1 MRLWER
7 ELQLLVPPMPRLK
20 PETQAARRAHILDAA
35 ERCFARTG
43 FHATT
48 MSDICREA
56 AVSAGAVYIYFASK
70 EELIA
75 GLCERERA
83 KLTEDLAKIA
93 AAPDL
98 VEALARLGQHYFLE
112 EPRYKRLMLV
122 EIGVES
128 TRNAKVAEVFHATDR
143 FCLDAFHTLFTRA
156 AAEGKIA
163 PKLDL
168 KTLSN
173 VFATIGDGIMWRRA
187 VDPAF
192 DGATVFPVLVGILS
206 DMLNPV
212 PSARPVMAHPVIP
225 FAASSPIIS
234 TITPEV
240 LS

>member
-1 MRLWER
+1 
-7 ELQLLVPPMPRLK
+7 MPRLK

-35 ERCFARTG
+35 ERCFARSG

-48 MSDICREA
+48 MHDICREA
-56 AVSAGAVYIYFASK
+56 AVSAGALYIYFESK
-70 EELIA
+70 EGLIA

-83 KLTEDLAKIA
+83 RLTTDLATIA

-128 TRNAKVAEVFHATDR
+128 TRNAKVAEMFHQTDR
-143 FCLDAFHTLFTRA
+143 FCLEAFQSLFSRA
-156 AAEGKIA
+156 ATEGKIA

-168 KTLSN
+168 KTLSH

-192 DGATVFPVLVGILS
+192 DGPRVFPVLVGILS
-206 DMLNPV
+206 DMLNPTHHASGPNS
-212 PSARPVMAHPVIP
+212 PSMSHLKSAVA
-225 FAASSPIIS
+225 
-234 TITPEV
+234 PEV
-240 LS
+240 LP

>member
-1 MRLWER
+1 
-7 ELQLLVPPMPRLK
+7 MPRLK

-48 MSDICREA
+48 MNEICREA
-56 AVSAGAVYIYFASK
+56 SVSAGALYIYFESK
-70 EELIA
+70 EGLIA

-83 KLTEDLAKIA
+83 KLTADLATIA
-93 AAPDL
+93 QAPDL

-128 TRNAKVAEVFHATDR
+128 TRNAKVAEVFLQTDR
-143 FCLDAFHTLFTRA
+143 FCLEAFQSLFARA

-168 KTLSN
+168 KTLSH

-187 VDPAF
+187 VDPSF
-192 DGATVFPVLVGILS
+192 EGPRVFPVLVGILS

-212 PSARPVMAHPVIP
+212 HSSSGDLAHASRANP
-225 FAASSPIIS
+225 AAS
-234 TITPEV
+234 THTVPEV

>member
-1 MRLWER
+1 
-7 ELQLLVPPMPRLK
+7 MPRLK

-35 ERCFARTG
+35 EHCFARAG

-48 MSDICREA
+48 MNDICRA
-56 AVSAGAVYIYFASK
+56 ADVSAGAVYVYFSSK

-83 KLTEDLAKIA
+83 KLKQDLAQIA

-112 EPRYKRLMLV
+112 EPRYKRVMLV

-128 TRNAKVAEVFHATDR
+128 TRNGKVAEVFHATDK
-143 FCLDAFHTLFTRA
+143 FCLEAFQTLFTRA
-156 AAEGKIA
+156 AADGKIA
-163 PKLDL
+163 PILDL
-168 KTLSN
+168 KTLSH

-187 VDPAF
+187 TDPSF
-192 DGATVFPVLVGILS
+192 DGPTVFPVLVGILT
-206 DMLNPV
+206 DMLKPV
-212 PSARPVMAHPVIP
+212 HAAHPSLPSSTTSLVAQVALADR
-225 FAASSPIIS
+225 AAGPAIS
-234 TITPEV
+234 EV

>member
-1 MRLWER
+1 
-7 ELQLLVPPMPRLK
+7 MPRLK
-20 PETQAARRAHILDAA
+20 PETQAARSAHILDAA

-48 MSDICREA
+48 MNDICREA
-56 AVSAGAVYIYFASK
+56 AVSAGALYIYFESK
-70 EELIA
+70 EGLIA

-83 KLTEDLAKIA
+83 RLTDDLATIA
-93 AAPDL
+93 QAPDL

-112 EPRYKRLMLV
+112 EPRYKRVMLV

-128 TRNAKVAEVFHATDR
+128 TRNTKVAEVFHQTDR
-143 FCLDAFHTLFTRA
+143 FCLEAFQSLFTRA

-168 KTLSN
+168 KTLSH

-187 VDPAF
+187 VDPSF
-192 DGATVFPVLVGILS
+192 DGPMVFPVLVGILS

-212 PSARPVMAHPVIP
+212 QSTAPALLPDLALVPPARANTT
-225 FAASSPIIS
+225 S
-234 TITPEV
+234 EV
-240 LS
+240 LP